1 MGKSYLKITA
11 ALLSL
16 SLITFFIP
24 SCTTRD
30 LEEIARIVKETPP
43 PNPDVPGNPG
53 PYSQYMDARAV
64 LVATKTKT
72 AVAGTIITFGTAV
85 AVFYANPGDDEFIEA
100 GTVTVE
106 GEDLDLM
113 DNKSYAY
120 TGGVRSSTIFPGI
133 EYTNPILWEVSG
145 QAPVTGFNHGLTGN
159 FPNTDTITS
168 SKTINKNSSYTLKVA
183 GVSHADSVLFNIG
196 AANGSRVTKTLPGN
210 ANSCTFSA
218 AELSVL
224 EGSVGIAQV
233 APYRVT
239 SATYS
244 GRKNYFVREIVSSQ
258 NVTIN

>member
-1 MGKSYLKITA
+1 MGKSNSKIIF
-11 ALLSL
+11 ALLVL
-16 SLITFFIP
+16 TTITFFIS

-30 LEEIARIVKETPP
+30 LEEVARIVKETPAP
-43 PNPDVPGNPG
+43 DPDVQGNPG
-53 PYSQYMDARAV
+53 PYSQYSDARAV

-72 AVAGTIITFGTAV
+72 AVVGTVFSFGTAV

-100 GTVTVE
+100 GTVSVE
-106 GEDLDLM
+106 GVDLDLM

-120 TGGVRSSTIFPGI
+120 TAGAKSSTVFPGI
-133 EYTNPILWEVSG
+133 EFTNPILWEVSG
-145 QAPVTGFNHGLTGN
+145 AGSVTSFTHGLTGN

-168 SKTINKNSSYTLKVA
+168 SKTINKNSSYTLRVA

-196 AANGSRVTKTLPGN
+196 AANGTRVTKTLPGN
-210 ANSCTFSA
+210 ANSCTFTA

-239 SATYS
+239 SAVYS